1 MKCVWKRIPT
11 CMKTKLNA
19 LLTPDINESLK
30 ALLSNRHGWENAI
43 KQRERKKTKKHAKY
57 MNE

>member
-1 MKCVWKRIPT
+1 MCLEKKRIPT

-19 LLTPDINESLK
+19 LLRPDIKESLK

-43 KQRERKKTKKHAKY
+43 KYREKKKNKKT
-57 MNE
+57 MQNT